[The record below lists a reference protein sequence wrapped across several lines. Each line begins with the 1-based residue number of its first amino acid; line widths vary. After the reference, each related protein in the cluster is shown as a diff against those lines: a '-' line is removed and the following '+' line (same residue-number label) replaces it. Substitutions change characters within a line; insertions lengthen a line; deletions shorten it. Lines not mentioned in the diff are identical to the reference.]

1 MFPEK
6 LSMHLNKLICDEI
19 DLNRVGVA
27 IEIGVG
33 TANFY
38 SLLYKEL
45 GFNTIAVDPIPYQP
59 FLVSAN
65 EKGVIFD
72 ESCIYLTN
80 GEQVIYTSGHADL
93 SSLHNNW
100 WGIDKNESKIIKS
113 QDLETFIKKH
123 KVENISFL
131 KVDTEGSEYEILQQ
145 FSKLNID
152 LLPKVIEFEYGGGGL
167 KKDEQGG
174 WSSTFFNKSLLTLD
188 LLEKLGY
195 KDAIIFDS
203 IDLEPIFFSFED
215 YEDFNNLFKPEFE
228 YGNLIAF
235 IAPLKN
241 KKIIKAQILDFQN
254 TLIREYIDN
263 LKQENS
269 QLYSELIRK
278 DYLKRIS
285 NKIRRILKIK

>member
-1 MFPEK
+1 MY
-6 LSMHLNKLICDEI
+6 LNELICDEI
-19 DLNRVGVA
+19 DLKREGFA

-45 GFNTIAVDPIPYQP
+45 GFNTIAVDPIAYLP
-59 FLVSAN
+59 FLVLAN

-80 GEQVIYTSGHADL
+80 GEQVIYTSALSDL

-100 WGIDKNESKIIKS
+100 WGIDKNESKTIKS
-113 QDLETFIKKH
+113 QDLETFLKKH

-145 FSKLNID
+145 FTKLNTA
-152 LLPKVIEFEYGGGGL
+152 LLPKVVEFEYGGGGF
-167 KKDEQGG
+167 KKNKEGG
-174 WSSTFFNKSLLTLD
+174 WSSAFFNKSLLTLD
-188 LLEKLGY
+188 LLKKLGY
-195 KDAIIFDS
+195 EEALIFDS
-203 IDLEPIFFSFED
+203 IDLEPIFFSFDD

-235 IAPLKN
+235 IAPLKD
-241 KKIIKAQILDFQN
+241 KKVIRAQILDFQN
-254 TLIREYIDN
+254 KLLREYIDN

-278 DYLKRIS
+278 DYPKRIT